1 MPLGDNARDVPITTH
16 MGRLGEP
23 GYGKIRR
30 ELYAADMVV
39 EG

>member
-1 MPLGDNARDVPITTH
+1 MPLGDNARDVPITTL
-16 MGRLGEP
+16 MGRSGEP
-23 GYGKIRR
+23 SHGKIWR